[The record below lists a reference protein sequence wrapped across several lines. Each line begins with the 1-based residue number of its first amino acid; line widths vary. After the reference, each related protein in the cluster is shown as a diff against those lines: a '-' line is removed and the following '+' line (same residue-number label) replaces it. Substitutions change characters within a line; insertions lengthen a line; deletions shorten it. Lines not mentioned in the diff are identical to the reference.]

1 MKNKPS
7 SFVTSYAHGA
17 MPAAAAAAAA
27 ASSSSSRWSMIFQIA
42 DQIDF
47 LK

>member
-17 MPAAAAAAAA
+17 MLAA

>member
-17 MPAAAAAAAA
+17 MPAAAA

>member
-17 MPAAAAAAAA
+17 MPAAA

>member
-17 MPAAAAAAAA
+17 MPAAAAA

>member
-7 SFVTSYAHGA
+7 SFVTSYAHSA
-17 MPAAAAAAAA
+17 MPEAAAAA